1 MKEIHLKYIKQGKCS
16 ICKEPDSLYLV
27 SYKGKK
33 VGICSLC
40 LEGYFLRE
48 YPNLTERESGKNLIL
63 EI

>member
-40 LEGYFLRE
+40 LEGYFFKRV
-48 YPNLTERESGKNLIL
+48 S
-63 EI
+63 